1 MSVMGKEGLKEAAE
15 LSYAGAH
22 YLYDELLKT
31 GYFKP
36 RFDKPFFN
44 EFCLTYDEDID
55 QLQEECALMGF
66 MAGVKV
72 DDSTVMFAVTE
83 QRTKEEIDDLVHTI
97 QTFREDKE

>member
-1 MSVMGKEGLKEAAE
+1 
-15 LSYAGAH
+15 
-22 YLYDELLKT
+22 
-31 GYFKP
+31 
-36 RFDKPFFN
+36 
-44 EFCLTYDEDID
+44 
-55 QLQEECALMGF
+55 MGF